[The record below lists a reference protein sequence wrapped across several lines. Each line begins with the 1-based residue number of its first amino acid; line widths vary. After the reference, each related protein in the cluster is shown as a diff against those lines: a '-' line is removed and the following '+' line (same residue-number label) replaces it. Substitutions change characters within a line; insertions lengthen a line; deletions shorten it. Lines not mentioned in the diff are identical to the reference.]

1 MSRSKQGEEKTK
13 SREKIELEREVKEKI
28 EAGENEKER
37 NTKKRRSALAIMGS
51 LIGLVK
57 PMLPIMLAAILLGT
71 AGYLCAIFLTI
82 LAGQVILI
90 GLMQGTVG
98 RAVLINGG
106 GLLLLPVKKLLLI
119 MLLIAFLRGI
129 LHYMEQY
136 CNHFIA
142 FKLLAIIRHKV
153 FVALRRLCPAKL
165 EGKEKGNLISII
177 TTDIELLEVF
187 YAHTISPIA
196 IAILSELLMVLFI
209 GSYHVLA
216 GCFALLAYLII
227 GLLIPLWNG
236 KRGGDKGMDFRTG
249 FGELNS
255 FVLDS
260 LRGLDETIQY
270 GQGQKRKEEMS
281 RHSVELASL
290 QKELSRLEGSQRSLT
305 NLVILLASFGM
316 LALTIGLYGRGA
328 IGFDGILTCT
338 IAMMG
343 SFGPVVALSSLS
355 NNLNQTLSSGERVLS
370 LLEEEPLVEEIPE
383 ESLQETERAGQN
395 ADANLGIREN
405 EKAELAV
412 DVSKEERSFAGA
424 EAKKVYFAYQKS
436 AAATGR
442 VGEKIVEKTGSLS
455 EKEIE
460 MEAET
465 ETEQAELILKNY
477 SICLEPGKITGIHGA
492 SGSGK
497 STLLKLLMRFW
508 DVQAGSVLVD
518 GKDVRTTS
526 TKQLRKLESYVTQET
541 HLFHDSIAN
550 NIAIAKE
557 GATREEIM
565 EAAKKASL
573 HDFIMSLPKGYDTEV
588 GELGDT
594 LSGGEKQ
601 RIGIARAFLHEAEMI
616 LLDEPTSNLDS
627 LNEGIILKALKES
640 AEKKTVVLVS
650 HRASTMNVADTVYEM
665 ENGRIS

>member
-1 MSRSKQGEEKTK
+1 MS
-13 SREKIELEREVKEKI
+13 
-28 EAGENEKER
+28 ENT
-37 NTKKRRSALAIMGS
+37 NTTKRRSGIQIMGS

-57 PMLPIMLAAILLGT
+57 PLLHIMLAAIILGT
-71 AGYLCAIFLTI
+71 LGHLCAIFLTI
-82 LAGQVILI
+82 LAGQVII
-90 GLMQGTVG
+90 H
-98 RAVLINGG
+98 
-106 GLLLLPVKKLLLI
+106 GLLTGVAGMIVPVDNMWLVITPVKTI
-119 MLLIAFLRGI
+119 ITVMIVIAVLRGI

-153 FVALRRLCPAKL
+153 FAALRKLCPAKL
-165 EGKEKGNLISII
+165 EGRDKGNLISII

-196 IAILSELLMVLFI
+196 IATLTSIIMVIFI
-209 GSYHVLA
+209 GRYHWLA
-216 GCFALLAYLII
+216 GLLALAAYLIV
-227 GLLIPLWNG
+227 GVAIPMWNG
-236 KRGGDKGMDFRTG
+236 KRGSQKGMEFRTN

-270 GQGQKRKEEMS
+270 GQGEKRREQMS
-281 RHSVELASL
+281 KQSKNLAGMQESL
-290 QKELSRLEGSQRSLT
+290 SKMEGSQRSFT
-305 NLVILLASFGM
+305 NMVILLASFGM
-316 LALTIGLYGRGA
+316 LALTIWLYAKGEM
-328 IGFDGILTCT
+328 GFEGILTCT

-355 NNLNQTLSSGERVLS
+355 NNLNQTLASGERVLS
-370 LLEEEPLVEEIPE
+370 LLEETPLVEEIPGDVDTE
-383 ESLQETERAGQN
+383 ESTDHTFTGA
-395 ADANLGIREN
+395 
-405 EKAELAV
+405 KAENV
-412 DVSKEERSFAGA
+412 T
-424 EAKKVYFAYQKS
+424 FAYKVS
-436 AAATGR
+436 
-442 VGEKIVEKTGSLS
+442 
-455 EKEIE
+455 
-460 MEAET
+460 ET
-465 ETEQAELILKNY
+465 ETDTILDHY
-477 SICLEPGKITGIHGA
+477 SLTLQPGQITGIHGA

-508 DVQAGSVLVD
+508 DVQEGSVSVD
-518 GKDVRTTS
+518 GADVRKIP
-526 TKQLRKLESYVTQET
+526 TKHLRDMESYVTQET

-550 NIAIAKE
+550 NIAIAKP

-565 EAAKKASL
+565 EAAKKASI
-573 HDFIMSLPKGYDTEV
+573 HDFIMTLPKGYDTEV

-601 RIGIARAFLHEAEMI
+601 RIGIARAFLHDAEMI

-627 LNEGIILKALKES
+627 LNEGIILKSLKES

-650 HRASTMNVADTVYEM
+650 HRVSTMNVADVVYEM

>member
-1 MSRSKQGEEKTK
+1 MSEHT
-13 SREKIELEREVKEKI
+13 
-28 EAGENEKER
+28 
-37 NTKKRRSALAIMGS
+37 NTTKRRSAIQIMGS

-57 PMLPIMLAAILLGT
+57 PLLHIMLAAIILGT
-71 AGYLCAIFLTI
+71 LGYLCAIFLTI
-82 LAGQVILI
+82 LAGQV
-90 GLMQGTVG
+90 V
-98 RAVLINGG
+98 VH
-106 GLLLLPVKKLLLI
+106 GLLTGVAGMIVPVDNMWLVLTPVKTI
-119 MLLIAFLRGI
+119 ITVMIVIAVLRGI

-153 FVALRRLCPAKL
+153 FAALRKLCPAKL
-165 EGKEKGNLISII
+165 EGRDKGNLISII

-196 IAILSELLMVLFI
+196 IATLTSIIMVIFI
-209 GSYHVLA
+209 GRYHWLA
-216 GCFALLAYLII
+216 GVIALVAYLIV
-227 GLLIPLWNG
+227 GVVIPMWNG
-236 KRGGDKGMDFRTG
+236 KRGSQKGMEFRTN

-270 GQGQKRKEEMS
+270 GQGEKRKEQMS
-281 RHSVELASL
+281 EHSKNLAGMQESL
-290 QKELSRLEGSQRSLT
+290 SKMEGSQRSFT
-305 NLVILLASFGM
+305 NMVILLASFGM
-316 LALTIGLYGRGA
+316 LALTIWLYAKGEM
-328 IGFDGILTCT
+328 GFEGILTCT

-355 NNLNQTLSSGERVLS
+355 NNLNQTLASGERVLS
-370 LLEEEPLVEEIPE
+370 LLEETPLVEEIPGDVETE
-383 ESLQETERAGQN
+383 ESTDHTFTGA
-395 ADANLGIREN
+395 
-405 EKAELAV
+405 KAENV
-412 DVSKEERSFAGA
+412 T
-424 EAKKVYFAYQKS
+424 FAYKVS
-436 AAATGR
+436 
-442 VGEKIVEKTGSLS
+442 
-455 EKEIE
+455 
-460 MEAET
+460 ET
-465 ETEQAELILKNY
+465 ETDTILDHY
-477 SICLEPGKITGIHGA
+477 SLTLQPGQITGIHGA

-508 DVQAGSVLVD
+508 DVQEGSVSVD
-518 GKDVRTTS
+518 GADVREIP
-526 TKQLRKLESYVTQET
+526 TKHLRDMESYVTQET

-550 NIAIAKE
+550 NIAIAKP

-565 EAAKKASL
+565 EAAKKASI
-573 HDFIMSLPKGYDTEV
+573 HDFIMTLPKGYDTEV

-601 RIGIARAFLHEAEMI
+601 RIGIARAFLHDAELI

-627 LNEGIILKALKES
+627 LNEGIILKSLKES

-650 HRASTMNVADTVYEM
+650 HRVSTMNVADVVYEM